1 MLDSESPS
9 GSSRF
14 RPRRLI
20 WILAPLVSVTIVFLV
35 YEPIRYR
42 LNHVVTDDA
51 YVSGSL
57 VTVAPSVPGRLIDLT
72 VAEGDTVSEG
82 QLVARLRDHVYR
94 AVVAQTEAAVAC
106 ARSRL
111 AETEIALGHERRR
124 AGPLVVRDEA
134 DLVAAKAR
142 ASAAGAAVEQAEAEL
157 QRIRRLSESGLA
169 STAQL
174 DAARTL
180 HRTRRAELDAAQ
192 EEVNKAQAARQLTD
206 SHLDAVR
213 IQNQQVE
220 TARAELH
227 LAESELESAAIRLA
241 STHLYSPV
249 RGVVARVATH
259 IGERV
264 EEDQTV
270 ALVRSLDALWVVANV
285 EETEIRKVRQDQA
298 VDIVVDAYP
307 GIAFPGRVLT
317 IGSATRSQF
326 ALIPRESMGGNF
338 VKVVQRVPVRIS
350 VADPQGILKLGLSA
364 VVAID
369 TRPLE
374 PSRAP

>member
-1 MLDSESPS
+1 MSDGNVSDTR
-9 GSSRF
+9 SR
-14 RPRRLI
+14 PTGRRWIWVPAAAIPVAILLLI
-20 WILAPLVSVTIVFLV
+20 
-35 YEPIRYR
+35 YEPLRYR
-42 LNHVVTDDA
+42 LAHVVTDDA

-57 VTVAPSVPGRLIDLT
+57 VAVAPSVPGRLIDLM

-82 QLVARLRDHVYR
+82 QLIARLKDDVYR
-94 AVVAQTEAAVAC
+94 AVVAQTEATVAF
-106 ARSRL
+106 AQSRL
-111 AETEIALGHERRR
+111 AESEIALERERRR

-142 ASAAGAAVEQAEAEL
+142 ASAAGAAVEQAEGEL
-157 QRIRRLSESGLA
+157 QRIRRLSESGLTSA
-169 STAQL
+169 AQL
-174 DAARTL
+174 DVAQTL
-180 HRTRRAELDAAQ
+180 QRTRRAELDAAR

-241 STHLYSPV
+241 STHLYSPA
-249 RGVVARVATH
+249 RGIVARVATH

-270 ALVRSLDALWVVANV
+270 ALIRSLDALWVVANV
-285 EETEIRKVRQDQA
+285 GETEIREIRQGQP

-307 GIAFPGRVLT
+307 GLTFHGRVLT
-317 IGSATRSQF
+317 IGSVTSSQF
-326 ALIPRESMGGNF
+326 ALIPRESVGGNF

-350 VADPQGILKLGLSA
+350 VTDPEGILKLGLSA
-364 VVAID
+364 VVAIG
-369 TRPLE
+369 TRLPE
-374 PSRAP
+374 HNRAP

>member
-1 MLDSESPS
+1 MSDPESPR
-9 GSSRF
+9 GPSRF
-14 RPRRLI
+14 MSRRLL
-20 WILAPLVSVTIVFLV
+20 WILALSIVVVIALVV
-35 YEPIRYR
+35 YEPLRYR
-42 LNHVVTDDA
+42 LDHVVTDDA

-72 VAEGDTVSEG
+72 VVEGDTVSEG
-82 QLVARLRDHVYR
+82 QLIARLKDDVYR
-94 AVVAQTEAAVAC
+94 AVVAQSEAAVAC
-106 ARSRL
+106 AQSRL
-111 AETEIALGHERRR
+111 AGAQIALERERRR

-134 DLVAAKAR
+134 DLVAARAR
-142 ASAAGAAVEQAEAEL
+142 ASAVGAAVDQAEGEL
-157 QRIRRLSESGLA
+157 QRIQRLSESGLT

-174 DAARTL
+174 DAALTL
-180 HRTRRAELDAAQ
+180 QRTRRAELDAAR

-227 LAESELESAAIRLA
+227 LAESELESAVIRLA

-249 RGVVARVATH
+249 QGIVARVATH

-285 EETEIRKVRQDQA
+285 GETEIRRIRQGQA

-307 GIAFPGRVLT
+307 GLTFHGRVLT
-317 IGSATRSQF
+317 IGSVTSSQF
-326 ALIPRESMGGNF
+326 ALIPRESVGGNF

-350 VADPQGILKLGLSA
+350 VADPDGILKLGLSA

-369 TRPLE
+369 TRPPE
-374 PSRAP
+374 RNRAP